1 MKVRMRGSCEKSQFR
16 FIDLPYFQIL
26 FQVKNKNKSTENFVR
41 IFFTSVK
48 GEVNI
53 NNCIAVRHPVFIIK

>member
-53 NNCIAVRHPVFIIK
+53 KNCIAVRHPVFIIK